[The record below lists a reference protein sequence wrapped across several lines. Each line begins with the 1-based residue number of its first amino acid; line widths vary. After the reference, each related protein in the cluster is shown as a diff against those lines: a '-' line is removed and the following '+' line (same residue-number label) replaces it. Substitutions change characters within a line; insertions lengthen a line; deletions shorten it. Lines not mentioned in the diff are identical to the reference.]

1 MHFLLL
7 SVSINQSFTYKY
19 TGGATCQGFFK
30 DFFKMERMNGYEV
43 GIFDVIRFP
52 DVGARL
58 VIALY
63 CAIFI

>member
-1 MHFLLL
+1 
-7 SVSINQSFTYKY
+7 
-19 TGGATCQGFFK
+19 
-30 DFFKMERMNGYEV
+30 MERMNGYEV

>member
-1 MHFLLL
+1 
-7 SVSINQSFTYKY
+7 
-19 TGGATCQGFFK
+19 
-30 DFFKMERMNGYEV
+30 MERMNGYEV
-43 GIFDVIRFP
+43 GIFDVICFP